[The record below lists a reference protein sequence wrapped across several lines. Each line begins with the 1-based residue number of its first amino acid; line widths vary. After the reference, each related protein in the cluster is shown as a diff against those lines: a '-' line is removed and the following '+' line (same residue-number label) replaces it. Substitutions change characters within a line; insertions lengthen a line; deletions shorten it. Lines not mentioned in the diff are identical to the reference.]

1 MSIAYRPKIYLYSP
15 TQRKVFLFLF
25 INKKYFDHVEGTNS
39 KSGVKQSNISA
50 NMEIKEQKLGQH
62 EIVFDTIM
70 RNTLQIR

>member
-15 TQRKVFLFLF
+15 TQPIGVFCLF

-39 KSGVKQSNISA
+39 KYEVKQNNISA

-62 EIVFDTIM
+62 EIVFDTSM
-70 RNTLQIR
+70 SNTLQIR